1 MGLIEVLIN
10 ENLADNQ
17 QLIIDKGTLSV
28 PTADDNKNYGPL
40 NISGG
45 SNYLLTMFDKF
56 SQIKGY
62 TMCNYR
68 QRLSNIAGV
77 TCDDL
82 PTDQFSLSPFT
93 MKSVTCGSQ
102 VVNADEKSKLDF
114 ICNRLSFQNDT
125 FLMAILGLILV
136 ASLFCICSLCIFCR
150 YRAKEGEIEIAE
162 LHRELEGQM
171 DPQMERRIIE
181 E

>member
-1 MGLIEVLIN
+1 M
-10 ENLADNQ
+10 
-17 QLIIDKGTLSV
+17 
-28 PTADDNKNYGPL
+28 PTADDSDNYGPL
-40 NISGG
+40 NIGGG
-45 SNYLLTMFDKF
+45 SNYLLTVFDKF

-62 TMCNYR
+62 TMCNYQ
-68 QRLSNIAGV
+68 QRVSNIAGV

-82 PTDQFSLSPFT
+82 PVDQFSLSPFT

-114 ICNRLSFQNDT
+114 ICARGSFTNDA
-125 FLMAILGLILV
+125 FLWGILLLIFG
-136 ASLFCICSLCIFCR
+136 ASLFCLCSLCIFCR

-171 DPQMERRIIE
+171 DPNRERRIIE